1 MGACRS
7 TAAAGRQDKLTAEA
21 RRAIVRSGTLKTAPR
36 TGDMVIGYL
45 RRAETPIQ
53 QRSRRIKDANPR
65 LSRPVDAA
73 RARHSAHHHRF
84 SLSAARQ
91 RQAARHAARGL
102 QLFSL
107 IGVAGILELVGGI
120 LILIGLWTRPT
131 AFILSGEMAFAY
143 FIAHAGSNFLP
154 LLNGG
159 ELAVIYCFV
168 FLYFAFAGAG
178 AFSIDHARKGAG
190 S

>member
-1 MGACRS
+1 MQ
-7 TAAAGRQDKLTAEA
+7 TPVFL
-21 RRAIVRSGTLKTAPR
+21 APWTPR
-36 TGDMVIGYL
+36 VLGILRIVIGFL
-45 RRAETPIQ
+45 FLQ
-53 QRSRRIKDANPR
+53 
-65 LSRPVDAA
+65 
-73 RARHSAHHHRF
+73 HGSAKLLGVPHVAMF
-84 SLSAARQ
+84 D
-91 RQAARHAARGL
+91 GL